1 MDGVSTMNLNDSGSD
16 GMTPLFLQKA
26 PPQPQQQKA
35 PEASTEQKQKGP
47 PTGLLQ
53 PEKNI
58 SKQKGMD
65 STPIGD
71 VISAGGDGELIGSP
85 LGGVDPRFVMAQQP
99 MYMQQPQMM
108 VQPQQQQFVKNKNP
122 MNLTDEQV
130 EALFAGVAA
139 IIAFSNP
146 VQTKLSSFIPQFLA
160 ESGERS
166 NIGILISALVV
177 AAIFYFGRRFVIPN

>member
-1 MDGVSTMNLNDSGSD
+1 MNLNDSGSD

-26 PPQPQQQKA
+26 PQQQQQQA
-35 PEASTEQKQKGP
+35 PAAAPEQKQKGP
-47 PTGLLQ
+47 PTGLLL

-58 SKQKGMD
+58 SKEKGMD

-71 VISAGGDGELIGSP
+71 VISAGGDGELVGAP
-85 LGGVDPRFVMAQQP
+85 LGGVDPRFMMAQQP

-108 VQPQQQQFVKNKNP
+108 VQPQQQQFIKNKNP

-146 VQTKLSSFIPQFLA
+146 VQTKLSSVIPQFLA